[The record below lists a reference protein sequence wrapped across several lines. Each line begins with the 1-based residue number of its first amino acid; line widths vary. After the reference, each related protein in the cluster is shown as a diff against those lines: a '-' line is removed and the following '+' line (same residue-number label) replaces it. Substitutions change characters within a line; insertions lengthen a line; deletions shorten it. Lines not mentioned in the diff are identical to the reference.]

1 MEGFE
6 RLSERLQFE
15 LQRNIEDH
23 EEEINKMKQM
33 TNGILN
39 KKAEETKAANA
50 FLRAQLDL
58 ELDKF

>member
-1 MEGFE
+1 
-6 RLSERLQFE
+6 
-15 LQRNIEDH
+15 
-23 EEEINKMKQM
+23 M
-33 TNGILN
+33 TSGILN